1 MSRNRVIGSFEDA
14 IEQGQQAVKSGV
26 KQGVTDF
33 AQSAKGQITGSQSSP
48 SQGSHQTQ
56 AAPSDQGS
64 NEHGASNPSAQQQSQ
79 KTDEER
85 VEFLKDLYGKNDH
98 SSGSKTDKSDPKKGS
113 GSVAQAVG
121 VPQKD
126 PNEGKTPEEAAKLQ
140 ALRIQLHQN
149 YYQNLVNRPKSK
161 DEPVTEKLE
170 REERE
175 AKMAEFQTQKEKP
188 PPINPTV
195 KQGTGENVVG
205 ASG

>member
-1 MSRNRVIGSFEDA
+1 MSRNRVIGGFEDV

-33 AQSAKGQITGSQSSP
+33 AGTVKGQVTGSQSSP
-48 SQGSHQTQ
+48 SQGSHQAQ
-56 AAPSDQGS
+56 PVPSDQGA
-64 NEHGASNPSAQQQSQ
+64 NEHANSNPSAQQQSQ

-85 VEFLKDLYGKNDH
+85 VEFLRDLYGKSDH
-98 SSGSKTDKSDPKKGS
+98 GNSKSGGDDSKKGS
-113 GSVAQAVG
+113 GSVAQAIG

-126 PNEGKTPEEAAKLQ
+126 PNAGKTPEEVAKLQ
-140 ALRIQLHQN
+140 ALRNQLHSD
-149 YYQNLVNRPKSK
+149 YYQNLVNRPKAK

-170 REERE
+170 REEQE
-175 AKMAEFQTQKEKP
+175 AKMAEIQTQKEKP